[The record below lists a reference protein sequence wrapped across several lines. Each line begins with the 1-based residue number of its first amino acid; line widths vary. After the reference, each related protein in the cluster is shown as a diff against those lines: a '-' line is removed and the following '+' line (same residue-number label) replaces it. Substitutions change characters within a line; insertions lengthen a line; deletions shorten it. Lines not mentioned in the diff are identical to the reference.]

1 MYHMRKEW
9 LLRGALL
16 AASLFMSLA
25 TVEILLRIGYDLET
39 LFAWLQF
46 EPEIATEG
54 WERAFLRDYAQIR
67 KRHAL
72 GNGLDDYQHEPD
84 LGWDTPGHIRSA
96 RTHSLAKPPGMFR
109 VLAIGDSYTYGAEVN
124 AEQTYSRQLEKLLP
138 GSEVINMGV
147 SAYGIDQAVIKY
159 LKYGRGYHPDLIIF
173 GIFGPDYARTP
184 LTFYRF
190 AKPLFQVNS
199 SGKLV
204 LGNTPV
210 PSRDAVYQTLR
221 RRYWPLSYSFAL
233 LRQAYYRTDDDA
245 AHEAYFRRWDPLIE
259 RILTELLEAAQ
270 QDSAKVLF
278 LYIPIGQQFA
288 SDAGIA
294 SPCCERVH
302 LSSIWKKL
310 FARYSSLD
318 LIDLLDELPRRYSRN
333 LVYEQMIIRHD
344 GQPTGHF
351 TPFGNQAVA
360 QVIADR
366 LRRQSAL
373 SLPLTTR

>member
-16 AASLFMSLA
+16 AASLLMSLA
-25 TVEILLRIGYDLET
+25 AVEILLRIGYDLET

-72 GNGLDDYQHEPD
+72 GNGLDDYQHDPD
-84 LGWDTPGHIRSA
+84 LGWDSPGHIRGA
-96 RTHSLAKPPGMFR
+96 RSHTPAKSPGVLR

-124 AEQTYSRQLEKLLP
+124 AEQTYSEQLEKLLP

-159 LKYGRGYHPDLIIF
+159 LKYGRAYHPDLIVF
-173 GIFGPDYARTP
+173 GIFGPDYARTT

-199 SGKLV
+199 AGKLV
-204 LGNTPV
+204 RGNTPI
-210 PSRDAVYQTLR
+210 PSPDDVYRTLR

-233 LRQAYYRTDDDA
+233 LRQAYYRTNDDA
-245 AHEAYFRRWDPLIE
+245 AQEAYFRHWDPLIE

-278 LYIPIGQQFA
+278 LYIPIGQQFE
-288 SDAGIA
+288 SDAGLA
-294 SPCCERVH
+294 NRCCERGH
-302 LSSIWKKL
+302 LSSIWNEL
-310 FARYSSLD
+310 AARYSSLD

-333 LVYEQMIIRHD
+333 FVYEHMIIWHD

-351 TPFGNQAVA
+351 TPFGNHAVA

-366 LRRQSAL
+366 VRRQSAL
-373 SLPLTTR
+373 SLPLSSK